1 MTTKEKLL
9 ALFEEHKGIYFSG
22 EELADK
28 LALSR
33 TAVWKGVN
41 ALRSEGYV
49 IDAVPNRGYCLSED
63 TDILSAQG
71 IQKYLNEA
79 CSSIQLNVLPEVT
92 STNSWLRE
100 KATGAPG
107 KAVQ

>member
-92 STNSWLRE
+92 SPTPGCGRRP
-100 KATGAPG
+100 TGAPG